1 MTDTETRLATALTN
15 SPSRV
20 YKSARD
26 FESFVEQEKQ
36 RIREAADDAVASG
49 LEAQVGEA
57 LAAARQS
64 ESEAREAAD
73 SAQEHLAAAVEQ
85 AQEHMDTAVSKAQ
98 AVMDSATE
106 KLEDAKTLLNIATD
120 VAWGGTHDKSAQ
132 ADHKTANR
140 LRLVAFGLYVLAVA
154 VAVGF
159 AWWTSRNPP
168 DGWEW
173 LVRSFIGG
181 PVAILLWAAAYASRE
196 SREHRNSARLFK
208 HQSLAF
214 NSLDQYAERIEQTD
228 EGEGANEAAAFL
240 KETAKSLFTNQID
253 AHVDQIK
260 TQGRTGRFALR
271 LLRERSDRD

>member
-1 MTDTETRLATALTN
+1 MTDTEGRLATALAN

-36 RIREAADDAVASG
+36 RIREAADDAVTSG

-73 SAQEHLAAAVEQ
+73 SAQEHLNAAVEQ
-85 AQEHMDTAVSKAQ
+85 AQEHMNTAVSEAQ

-120 VAWGGTHDKSAQ
+120 VAWGGSHDKSAR
-132 ADHKTANR
+132 ADHKTADR

-168 DGWEW
+168 EGWEW

-214 NSLDQYAERIEQTD
+214 NSLDQYAERIEQTNQ
-228 EGEGANEAAAFL
+228 GQGTNEAATFL
-240 KETAKSLFTNQID
+240 RATAKSLFTNQID
-253 AHVDQIK
+253 AHVDQS
-260 TQGRTGRFALR
+260 RRR
-271 LLRERSDRD
+271 DERAASL